1 MGSKSERECERESE
15 SVGESEVSTRTLSSR
30 LREALGASI
39 GFAICAPKLRLGR
52 RRHDGI
58 CDDCGDPLGQ
68 YAGEQLDFPLDD
80 LSPEATTSTEKL
92 RAMWNAEYR
101 RICLECWDA
110 RERDEASNGDVPVT
124 ERDRDHDRES
134 DQTEAT

>member
-1 MGSKSERECERESE
+1 MGSANTTESERQ
-15 SVGESEVSTRTLSSR
+15 TRSLSYR
-30 LREALGASI
+30 LRETLAACI

-58 CDDCGDPLGQ
+58 CDDCGDPLGK

-124 ERDRDHDRES
+124 DRDRDHDREG
-134 DQTEAT
+134 DHTEAT